1 MKICVTSTPSTLS
14 NWLSPSSYILL
25 VWPWTMET
33 VNVSQENHVQK
44 QILILWKS
52 SVLPLMN
59 SGLKICF
66 RLGKILNQKTYPHG
80 SGERAKGASFPFQF
94 CKKRKVL
101 FESTYK
107 TSFWNMSESNSPCTL
122 KLLLVGLSFSAKVKV
137 FSCFNFQKGLRR
149 RALS

>member
-1 MKICVTSTPSTLS
+1 
-14 NWLSPSSYILL
+14 
-25 VWPWTMET
+25 MET
-33 VNVSQENHVQK
+33 VNVSQESHVQK

-52 SVLPLMN
+52 SALPLMN
-59 SGLKICF
+59 SSLKICF

-80 SGERAKGASFPFQF
+80 SGARAKGASFPFYF
-94 CKKRKVL
+94 CKERKVL

-107 TSFWNMSESNSPCTL
+107 TSFWNMSESTSPCTL

-149 RALS
+149 RVLS